1 MIGMD
6 LDQFNDMAVDQLKG
20 ELTRCC
26 GSSRWVEQMIAAR
39 PFKSVDE
46 LLTCSDDVWQ
56 YLAPD
61 DWQEAF
67 AHHPK
72 IGDLDSIR
80 AKFATTSDWAQG
92 EQKGVASASEDVLQA
107 LAKGN
112 SDYEQKFGYIFIVC
126 ATGKSADQMLALLQE
141 RLKHEP
147 AHEIRDAMHEQNKIT
162 RIRLEKLLS

>member
-1 MIGMD
+1 MD
-6 LDQFNDMAVDQLKG
+6 LDQFNAMAVDQLKA

-39 PFKSVDE
+39 PFKSVSE
-46 LLTCSDDVWQ
+46 LMTCSDDVWQ
-56 YLAPD
+56 YLAVD

-72 IGDLDSIR
+72 IGDLSSIK
-80 AKFATTSDWAQG
+80 AKFASTSAWAQG
-92 EQKGVASASEDVLQA
+92 EQKGVASASDDVLEA

-126 ATGKSADQMLALLQE
+126 ATGKSADEMLALLQE
-141 RLKHEP
+141 RLKNEP
-147 AHEIRDAMHEQNKIT
+147 AHEIRNAMHEQNKIT
-162 RIRLEKLLS
+162 LIRLEKLLS